1 MIFLDESGLKKLW
14 TKIKAN
20 FGTVVIASDYE
31 ESYNKCVIPF
41 VTNHQIVNVDDDY
54 TINVYDWFQKASKGG
69 ILEIIG
75 TFTEG
80 CSIYCSDNNN
90 KSYLRKMTLTSNS
103 PTLTTIT
110 SVSMQYNNYVRL
122 IKMSNYN
129 LIVAEFVQN
138 K

>member
-1 MIFLDESGLKKLW
+1 MKFLDLNGLKHFW

-20 FGTVVIASDYE
+20 FCTVIVASDYE
-31 ESYNKCVIPF
+31 ENYKCVIPF

-75 TFTEG
+75 TFVEG

-90 KSYLRKMTLTSNS
+90 KSYLRKMTIISNS
-103 PTLTTIT
+103 PTLTTLT

-122 IKMSNYN
+122 IKMSKYN